1 MKSEKNNLCYKV
13 ENVDR
18 VFSSYEELL
27 SYLESQ
33 PARKVSH
40 KLVVLFY
47 GIAPVEFY
55 RVVFA
60 LGRPILR
67 YVKFDL
73 S

>member
-1 MKSEKNNLCYKV
+1 MKSVDKMCYKV

-18 VFSSYEELL
+18 AFSSYEELL

-33 PARKVSH
+33 PVRKISH
-40 KLVVLFY
+40 RLVVLFY

-67 YVKFDL
+67 YIKFDL